1 MTRKQIENKIK
12 KNNDRIKAIKQQNR
26 ELFLASLTISD
37 KDQQYHE
44 AQIEIGR
51 GKNKE
56 FVLMGKITWK
66 ENLVDGDTGDVIEI
80 ERSQYVKRNGE
91 WLV

>member
-12 KNNDRIKAIKQQNR
+12 KNEQRIKHLNQENR
-26 ELFLASLTISD
+26 NLYLESLLISD
-37 KDQQYHE
+37 KDQQYSE

-56 FVLMGKITWK
+56 SVLMGMITWK
-66 ENLVDGDTGDVIEI
+66 EKFIDDDTGKSIEI
-80 ERSQYVKRNGE
+80 ERSQFVRRNGI

>member
-12 KNNDRIKAIKQQNR
+12 KNEQRIKHLNQENR
-26 ELFLASLTISD
+26 NLYLESFLISD
-37 KDQQYHE
+37 KDQQYSE
-44 AQIEIGR
+44 VQIEIGR

-56 FVLMGKITWK
+56 SVLMGKITWK
-66 ENLVDGDTGDVIEI
+66 EDFIDEDTGDVIEI
-80 ERSQYVKRNGE
+80 ERSKFVRRNGI